1 MLQLIVH
8 NLAVEFLETAFAV
21 GLLETAFA
29 VEFLETAFA
38 VEFLETAFVV
48 EFLETAFVAEF
59 LKTAGLETSLLLCF
73 SASCIP
79 MATCSWPEGKSTSRA
94 KERCVRTF

>member
-8 NLAVEFLETAFAV
+8 NLVVEFLETAFAV

-38 VEFLETAFVV
+38 VEFL
-48 EFLETAFVAEF
+48 
-59 LKTAGLETSLLLCF
+59 KTAGLETSLLLSF
-73 SASCIP
+73 SESCIP